1 MQSVKS
7 YAAVG
12 LQLHWFL
19 THVLYVGECSQLG
32 RFNSAEV
39 STSAHRIAERV
50 GPRASLDV
58 L

>member
-1 MQSVKS
+1 VQSVKS